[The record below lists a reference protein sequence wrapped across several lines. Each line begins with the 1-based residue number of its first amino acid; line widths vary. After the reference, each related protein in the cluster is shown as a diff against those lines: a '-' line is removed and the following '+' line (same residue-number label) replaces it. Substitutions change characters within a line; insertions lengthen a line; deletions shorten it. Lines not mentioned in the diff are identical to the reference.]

1 VHISS
6 VGSVGKQCK
15 FYHKECGFLCA
26 CVCAS
31 ALVFFSDILYNAFSN
46 NIVCL
51 KYSSYVG
58 EVNNSMGSL
67 KVLNTDQL

>member
-1 VHISS
+1 MCMRKYI
-6 VGSVGKQCK
+6 
-15 FYHKECGFLCA
+15 
-26 CVCAS
+26 
-31 ALVFFSDILYNAFSN
+31 VFFSDILYNAFSN